1 MSISQLHTPL
11 DYAKAACD
19 TLMRKFAPANLPPVG
34 RFHYHQGV
42 FLSGMQK
49 TYRLC
54 GERKYF
60 DYIKGWVDAM
70 IDENGCIRQYDKGQ
84 MDDIM
89 PGLLLFDLYR
99 ETSDPRYK
107 KALDQ
112 LMDDMLHYRRDPQG
126 GYWHK
131 SDLKDQMWLDGLYM
145 GGPICVRY
153 GAEFNMPGCFDTAI
167 FQALLMEKRTRDPK
181 TGLLYHACDYS
192 REAPWADPETG
203 RSAEFWGRAMGW
215 VPVALLDELDD
226 IPKEYFL
233 RDQVERMIRDLLMA
247 LLPHQDMETGLW
259 YQVVNRRDEKE
270 NWLETSCTCLYVA
283 AYCKAVRLGMM
294 DKAYL
299 HAARKGYEGVIHR
312 LKENEQ
318 GLIIDGVCVGTG
330 VGDLQHYYHRP
341 TSQNDLHGAGAF
353 ILMCQEA
360 AQVL

>member
-1 MSISQLHTPL
+1 
-11 DYAKAACD
+11 
-19 TLMRKFAPANLPPVG
+19 
-34 RFHYHQGV
+34 
-42 FLSGMQK
+42 
-49 TYRLC
+49 
-54 GERKYF
+54 
-60 DYIKGWVDAM
+60 
-70 IDENGCIRQYDKGQ
+70 
-84 MDDIM
+84 
-89 PGLLLFDLYR
+89 
-99 ETSDPRYK
+99 
-107 KALDQ
+107 
-112 LMDDMLHYRRDPQG
+112 
-126 GYWHK
+126 
-131 SDLKDQMWLDGLYM
+131 
-145 GGPICVRY
+145 
-153 GAEFNMPGCFDTAI
+153 
-167 FQALLMEKRTRDPK
+167 
-181 TGLLYHACDYS
+181 
-192 REAPWADPETG
+192 
-203 RSAEFWGRAMGW
+203 MGW

-259 YQVVNRRDEKE
+259 YQVVNRGDEKE